1 MKWINNFGL
10 YTRQQYEE
18 LRFKYEK
25 VMAHLGMEAKQKDDK
40 IYNLNEEL
48 KLQPF
53 KFDYLIGCYSDNQ
66 LNSLFYKLVNF
77 VRNDKSK
84 VELLDRWYTRIN
96 SAKDSLK

>member
-1 MKWINNFGL
+1 MKLLNSLGL
-10 YTRQQYEE
+10 FTRTQYEE
-18 LRFKYEK
+18 LKTKYEK
-25 VMAHLGMEAKQKDDK
+25 ILTEVYNRIKENDNTIYHLR
-40 IYNLNEEL
+40 EEV